1 MTIATLTT
9 RGQKISNQIVS
20 ADVIEINQGP
30 FSFTALT
37 ENILTEEDKIVIRY
51 EVDGEMCNHEI
62 TNDMLNNAHV
72 EDGQIVFAWGTQLS
86 ISLYKIAAINA
97 VE

>member
-1 MTIATLTT
+1 MTITTLTT
-9 RGQKISNQIVS
+9 KGQKISNQIVS

-37 ENILTEEDKIVIRY
+37 ETVLTEEDKIVISY
-51 EVDGEMCNHEI
+51 EVDGEYCKHEI

-72 EDGQIVFAWGTQLS
+72 EDGHIVFAWGTQLS
-86 ISLYKIAAINA
+86 ISLYKLSVVNA

>member
-1 MTIATLTT
+1 MTITTLRT

-20 ADVIEINQGP
+20 ADVIEINQGL

-37 ENILTEEDKIVIRY
+37 ESITTEEDKIVIKY
-51 EVDGEMCNHEI
+51 EVDGKICNHEI
-62 TNDMLNNAHV
+62 TNNMLNNAHV

>member
-1 MTIATLTT
+1 MTITTLTT

-37 ENILTEEDKIVIRY
+37 ETILTEEDKIVIKY
-51 EVDGEMCNHEI
+51 EVDGDMCNHEI

-72 EDGQIVFAWGTQLS
+72 EDGNIVFAWDHQLS

>member
-1 MTIATLTT
+1 MTITTLTT

-37 ENILTEEDKIVIRY
+37 ESITTEEDKIVLKY

-86 ISLYKIAAINA
+86 ISLYKLAAINA

>member
-1 MTIATLTT
+1 MTLVTLTT
-9 RGQKISNQIVS
+9 KGQKISNQIFS
-20 ADVIEINQGP
+20 ADVIEITQGP

-37 ENILTEEDKIVIRY
+37 ETIITEEDKIVIRY
-51 EVDGEMCNHEI
+51 EVDDEYCKHEI
-62 TNDMLNNAHV
+62 TNEMLNNANI

-86 ISLYKIAAINA
+86 ISLYKITAINA

>member
-1 MTIATLTT
+1 MTLVTLTT
-9 RGQKISNQIVS
+9 KGQKISNQILS
-20 ADVIEINQGP
+20 ADVIEITQGP

-37 ENILTEEDKIVIRY
+37 ETMLTEEDKIVISY
-51 EVDGEMCNHEI
+51 EVDGEYCNHEI
-62 TNDMLNNAHV
+62 TNDMLNNANI

-86 ISLYKIAAINA
+86 ISLYKITAINA

>member
-1 MTIATLTT
+1 MTITTLTT

-37 ENILTEEDKIVIRY
+37 ESITTEEDKIVLKY

-62 TNDMLNNAHV
+62 
-72 EDGQIVFAWGTQLS
+72 IS
-86 ISLYKIAAINA
+86 ISR
-97 VE
+97 

>member
-1 MTIATLTT
+1 MTITTLTT
-9 RGQKISNQIVS
+9 HGQKISNQIVS

-37 ENILTEEDKIVIRY
+37 ESILTEEDKIVISY
-51 EVDGEMCNHEI
+51 EVDGEYCKHEI
-62 TNDMLNNAHV
+62 TNDMLNNAHI
-72 EDGQIVFAWGTQLS
+72 EDGHIVFAWAHQLS
-86 ISLYKIAAINA
+86 ISLYKLSVVNA

>member
-1 MTIATLTT
+1 MTITTLTT

-37 ENILTEEDKIVIRY
+37 ETILTEEDKIVISY
-51 EVDGEMCNHEI
+51 EVDGEYCKHEI

-72 EDGQIVFAWGTQLS
+72 EDGHIVFAWAHQLS
-86 ISLYKIAAINA
+86 ISLYKLSVVNA

>member
-1 MTIATLTT
+1 MTITTLTT
-9 RGQKISNQIVS
+9 HGQKISNQIVS

-37 ENILTEEDKIVIRY
+37 ETILTEEDKIVIRY
-51 EVDGEMCNHEI
+51 EVDGEYCKHEI
-62 TNDMLNNAHV
+62 TNDMLNNAYV
-72 EDGQIVFAWGTQLS
+72 EDGHIVFAWAHQLS
-86 ISLYKIAAINA
+86 ISLYKLSVVNA

>member
-1 MTIATLTT
+1 MTITTLTT

-37 ENILTEEDKIVIRY
+37 ESITTEEDKIVIKY

-62 TNDMLNNAHV
+62 SNDMLNNAHV
-72 EDGQIVFAWGTQLS
+72 EDGYIVFAWGTQLS
-86 ISLYKIAAINA
+86 IFLYKIAAINA

>member
-1 MTIATLTT
+1 MTITTLTT
-9 RGQKISNQIVS
+9 HGQKISNQIVS

-37 ENILTEEDKIVIRY
+37 ENILTEEDKIVISY
-51 EVDGEMCNHEI
+51 EVDGEYCNHEI
-62 TNDMLNNAHV
+62 TNDMLNNAHI
-72 EDGQIVFAWGTQLS
+72 EDGQIEFAWGTQLS
-86 ISLYKIAAINA
+86 ISLYKLAVMNA

>member
-1 MTIATLTT
+1 MTITTLTT
-9 RGQKISNQIVS
+9 KGQKISNQILS
-20 ADVIEINQGP
+20 ADVIEITQGP

-37 ENILTEEDKIVIRY
+37 ETILTEEDKIVIRY
-51 EVDGEMCNHEI
+51 EVDGEYCKHEI

-72 EDGQIVFAWGTQLS
+72 EDGHIVFAWGTQLS
-86 ISLYKIAAINA
+86 ISLYKLAVMNA

>member
-1 MTIATLTT
+1 MVITTLTT

-20 ADVIEINQGP
+20 ADVIEITQGP

-37 ENILTEEDKIVIRY
+37 ESILTEEDKIVIRY
-51 EVDGEMCNHEI
+51 EVDGEYCNHEI
-62 TNDMLNNAHV
+62 SNDMLNNAHV

>member
-1 MTIATLTT
+1 MTITTLTT

-37 ENILTEEDKIVIRY
+37 ETILTEEDKIVISY
-51 EVDGEMCNHEI
+51 EVDGEYCKHEI

-72 EDGQIVFAWGTQLS
+72 EDGHIVFAWGTQLS
-86 ISLYKIAAINA
+86 ISLYKLAVINA

>member
-51 EVDGEMCNHEI
+51 EVDGECCNHEI

>member
-1 MTIATLTT
+1 MTITTLTT

-37 ENILTEEDKIVIRY
+37 ESITTEEDKIVLKY

-62 TNDMLNNAHV
+62 TNNMLNNAHV

>member
-1 MTIATLTT
+1 MTITTLTT

-37 ENILTEEDKIVIRY
+37 ESITTEEDKIVIKY
-51 EVDGEMCNHEI
+51 EVDAEMCNHEI

-86 ISLYKIAAINA
+86 ISLYKITAINA

>member
-1 MTIATLTT
+1 MVITTLTT

-20 ADVIEINQGP
+20 ADVIEITQGP

-37 ENILTEEDKIVIRY
+37 ESILTEEDKIVIRY
-51 EVDGEMCNHEI
+51 EVDGEYCNHEI
-62 TNDMLNNAHV
+62 SNDMLNNAYV

>member
-37 ENILTEEDKIVIRY
+37 ESITTEEDKIVLKY

>member
-1 MTIATLTT
+1 MTITTLTT
-9 RGQKISNQIVS
+9 HGQKISNQIVS

-37 ENILTEEDKIVIRY
+37 ETILTEEDKIVIRY
-51 EVDGEMCNHEI
+51 EVDDEYCKHEI

-72 EDGQIVFAWGTQLS
+72 EDGHIVFAWGTQLS
-86 ISLYKIAAINA
+86 ISLYKLSVVNA

>member
-37 ENILTEEDKIVIRY
+37 ESITTEEDKIVIKY

>member
-37 ENILTEEDKIVIRY
+37 ESITTEEDKIVIKY

-86 ISLYKIAAINA
+86 ISLYKIAAIDA

>member
-1 MTIATLTT
+1 MTITTLTT
-9 RGQKISNQIVS
+9 HGQKISNQIVS

-37 ENILTEEDKIVIRY
+37 ESILTEEDKIVIKY
-51 EVDGEMCNHEI
+51 EVDGDMCNHEI
-62 TNDMLNNAHV
+62 TNDMLNNAHI
-72 EDGQIVFAWGTQLS
+72 EDGNIVFAWAHQLS
-86 ISLYKIAAINA
+86 ISLYKLSVINA

>member
-1 MTIATLTT
+1 MTITTLTT
-9 RGQKISNQIVS
+9 RGHKISNQIVS

-37 ENILTEEDKIVIRY
+37 ESITTEEDKIVIKY

-62 TNDMLNNAHV
+62 SNDMLNNAHV

-86 ISLYKIAAINA
+86 ISLYKLAVLNA

>member
-1 MTIATLTT
+1 MAITTLTT

-20 ADVIEINQGP
+20 ADVIEINHGP

-37 ENILTEEDKIVIRY
+37 ESILTEKDKIVISY
-51 EVDGEMCNHEI
+51 EVDGEYCKHEI

-72 EDGQIVFAWGTQLS
+72 EDGHIVFAWGTQPS
-86 ISLYKIAAINA
+86 ISLYKLAVMNA

>member
-1 MTIATLTT
+1 MIITTLTT

-37 ENILTEEDKIVIRY
+37 ETILTEEDKIVISY
-51 EVDGEMCNHEI
+51 EVDGEYCKHEI

-72 EDGQIVFAWGTQLS
+72 EDGHIVFAWAHQLS
-86 ISLYKIAAINA
+86 ISLYKLSVVNA

>member
-1 MTIATLTT
+1 MTITTLTT

-37 ENILTEEDKIVIRY
+37 ESILTEEDKIVLKY

-86 ISLYKIAAINA
+86 ISLYKLAAINA

>member
-37 ENILTEEDKIVIRY
+37 ESITTEEDKIVIKY
-51 EVDGEMCNHEI
+51 EVDGEMCNDEI

>member
-1 MTIATLTT
+1 MTITTLTT

-37 ENILTEEDKIVIRY
+37 ESILTEEDKIVLKY

-86 ISLYKIAAINA
+86 ISLYKLSVVNA

>member
-1 MTIATLTT
+1 MTITTLTT

-37 ENILTEEDKIVIRY
+37 ESILTEEDKIVIKY

-62 TNDMLNNAHV
+62 SNDMLNNAHV

>member
-1 MTIATLTT
+1 MTITTLTT

-37 ENILTEEDKIVIRY
+37 ESIITEEDKIVIKY
-51 EVDGEMCNHEI
+51 EVDDEICNHAI
-62 TNDMLNNAHV
+62 TNDMLNNEHV
-72 EDGQIVFAWGTQLS
+72 EDGNIVFAWGTQLS
-86 ISLYKIAAINA
+86 ISLYKLAVLNA